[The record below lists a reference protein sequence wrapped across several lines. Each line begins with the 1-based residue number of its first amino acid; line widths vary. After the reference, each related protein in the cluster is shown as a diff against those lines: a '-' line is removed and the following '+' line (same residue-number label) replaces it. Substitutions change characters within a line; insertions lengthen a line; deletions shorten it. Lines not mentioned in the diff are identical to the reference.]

1 MGALEPVTAVAFAV
15 TLFSE
20 PLTPRLALGMVLIIV
35 AVTLIIAGGSV
46 NHQLLRMRRMF
57 PRIRRKSSRL

>member
-1 MGALEPVTAVAFAV
+1 MPVTRL
-15 TLFSE
+15 TLSV
-20 PLTPRLALGMVLIIV
+20 LQNMVLIIV
-35 AVTLIIAGGSV
+35 DVTLIIAGGSV